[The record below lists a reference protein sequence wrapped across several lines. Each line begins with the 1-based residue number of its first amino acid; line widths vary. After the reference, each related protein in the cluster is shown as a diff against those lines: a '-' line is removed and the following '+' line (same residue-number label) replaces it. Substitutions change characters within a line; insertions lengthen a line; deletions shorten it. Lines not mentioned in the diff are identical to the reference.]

1 MTSSNTSESS
11 RVEESNASSENF
23 PEVEEKPYRPA
34 ERRAKTSMMKK
45 LKAFS
50 SSTSLNSEKHQC
62 AAKSD
67 SLCAE
72 PPTPARRYG
81 ESGFR
86 RYPVQYAS
94 ITSIGQMETKSL
106 CLPTR
111 DDKMFYSMNDVREN
125 KRFCET
131 LSTNQNNVLCS
142 WTTVENDI
150 R

>member
-1 MTSSNTSESS
+1 M
-11 RVEESNASSENF
+11 EESNASSENF
-23 PEVEEKPYRPA
+23 PEEEEKPYRPA
-34 ERRAKTSMMKK
+34 ERRAKTSMMKR

-50 SSTSLNSEKHQC
+50 SSTSLNSEKLQS
-62 AAKSD
+62 ATKSD

-72 PPTPARRYG
+72 PPTPSHRYG
-81 ESGFR
+81 DSGFR

-106 CLPTR
+106 CIPPKR
-111 DDKMFYSMNDVREN
+111 DDKMFFSMNDVREN
-125 KRFCET
+125 KRFRET
-131 LSTNQNNVLCS
+131 LRSNQNNVLYN